1 MADRM
6 MALLVITRE
15 FTFVNRRKNRKN
27 MANEGNNE
35 KLMALINGDDDIISL
50 FIAHSDRELEVNS
63 CSIENKSQGI
73 FRMGSY

>member
-1 MADRM
+1 M

-35 KLMALINGDDDIISL
+35 KLMGLINGVSL
-50 FIAHSDRELEVNS
+50 LTVIWRSR
-63 CSIENKSQGI
+63 
-73 FRMGSY
+73 

>member
-1 MADRM
+1 M

-35 KLMALINGDDDIISL
+35 KLMGLINGDDDIISL
-50 FIAHSDRELEVNS
+50 LTVIGRSR
-63 CSIENKSQGI
+63 
-73 FRMGSY
+73 